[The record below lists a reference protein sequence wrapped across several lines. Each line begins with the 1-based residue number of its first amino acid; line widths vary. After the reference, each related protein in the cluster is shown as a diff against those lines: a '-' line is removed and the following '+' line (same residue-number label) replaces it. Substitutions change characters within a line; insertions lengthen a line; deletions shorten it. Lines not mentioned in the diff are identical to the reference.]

1 MPRVPHPD
9 WLLKR
14 LAEKNSTCRQR
25 KIEDMF
31 SFRPR
36 QTVSAELTQEVADIE
51 DLSSIPKP
59 TLPSSMS
66 IQKSN
71 PNATKRKL
79 GDDGSKK
86 QPKCNFKETLGSPP
100 RLLAGKAEFLEWL
113 GYHKQ
118 KWKLQ
123 IEFRNY
129 LRRNEGAAEG
139 ARVSVQAPS
148 LTSFVM
154 KAATTKAQRPWQ
166 ILRVSETSQVGVYK
180 LWMLAEAEMFSIEL
194 KMQRTF
200 YVNQIKPLEKE
211 SSLCRKANKHLPRSQ
226 VSYNLYE
233 YQLPESAFQKHHS
246 EIMAEFST
254 SNVEGNVIQLK

>member
-1 MPRVPHPD
+1 
-9 WLLKR
+9 
-14 LAEKNSTCRQR
+14 
-25 KIEDMF
+25 MF
-31 SFRPR
+31 SFKPR
-36 QTVSAELTQEVADIE
+36 QTISAELTQDVTDIE

-71 PNATKRKL
+71 PNATKRKF
-79 GDDGSKK
+79 SENTQKR
-86 QPKCNFKETLGSPP
+86 PKCNYKETLGNPP
-100 RLLAGKAEFLEWL
+100 LFFAGKAEFLDWL
-113 GYHKQ
+113 DYQKH

-129 LRRNEGAAEG
+129 QKRNEGAAEG
-139 ARVSVQAPS
+139 EKTTTQGQSV
-148 LTSFVM
+148 TSFVM

-166 ILRVSETSQVGVYK
+166 ILRVSETTQVGVYK
-180 LWMLAEAEMFSIEL
+180 LWLLAEAEIFSLDL
-194 KMQRTF
+194 KMQRVF

-254 SNVEGNVIQLK
+254 SNVEGKFKKKPLTPPKY